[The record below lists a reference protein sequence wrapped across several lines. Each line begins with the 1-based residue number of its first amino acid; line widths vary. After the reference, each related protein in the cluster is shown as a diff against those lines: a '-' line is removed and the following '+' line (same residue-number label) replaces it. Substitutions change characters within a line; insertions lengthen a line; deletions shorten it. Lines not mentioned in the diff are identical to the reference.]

1 MNEVLL
7 GPMGRRILQG
17 YGWLLLVFVIAPA
30 VILIPISFSGG
41 SDFTFPPQALSLEWY
56 DRLVDDPRWRDAAL
70 LSLKVA
76 AFASVLAAVR
86 GPRPPLP
93 SAAWRRTTPA
103 M

>member
-7 GPMGRRILQG
+7 GPMGRQILQG

-41 SDFTFPPQALSLEWY
+41 SDFTFPPQVLSLSGTTGWSTI
-56 DRLVDDPRWRDAAL
+56 RAGAMRPCSASRSLPSLPFWRR
-70 LSLKVA
+70 SWE
-76 AFASVLAAVR
+76 
-86 GPRPPLP
+86 PRPPSP
-93 SAAWRRTTPA
+93 SAAWRRTTLA